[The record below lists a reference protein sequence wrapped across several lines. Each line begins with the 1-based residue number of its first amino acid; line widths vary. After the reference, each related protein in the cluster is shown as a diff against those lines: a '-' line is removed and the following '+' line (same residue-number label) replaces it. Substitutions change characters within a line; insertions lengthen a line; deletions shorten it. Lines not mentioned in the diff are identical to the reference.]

1 MTSDDIISEEEIA
14 AIMNWKGPGAY
25 SQHMMRRIKKL
36 VEEVAGRAVISQ
48 EMRPVAHASGTYGG
62 YMNYARLDYKTE
74 AFATGTVFYIKVKK

>member
-36 VEEVAGRAVISQ
+36 VEEVAKRASTSS
-48 EMRPVAHASGTYGG
+48 EMIEAAHASGTYGG
-62 YMNYARLDYKTE
+62 YMNYTPKDYKTVYP
-74 AFATGTVFYIKVKK
+74 TGTVFYIKVKK